1 MKSACTFLKQLNILY
16 LSTCAVYML
25 IVYNFVSYLSS
36 EKSQLDEDTEDL
48 AEEEDEDSDTFDEEF
63 RLHKRNYYMTKLEYE
78 DVDKQVLRDQCEEYV
93 RAIQWI
99 LLYYFEGVPSWSW

>member
-1 MKSACTFLKQLNILY
+1 MRSACTFLKQLNILY
-16 LSTCAVYML
+16 LSTCAVYMH

-36 EKSQLDEDTEDL
+36 EKAQLDEDTEDL

>member
-1 MKSACTFLKQLNILY
+1 MFH
-16 LSTCAVYML
+16 
-25 IVYNFVSYLSS
+25 NFVLYLSS
-36 EKSQLDEDTEDL
+36 EKAQLDEDTEDL

-78 DVDKQVLRDQCEEYV
+78 NVDKQVLRDQCEEYV

-99 LLYYFEGVPSWSW
+99 LLYYFEGVPSWSWWENRGFSSQSAVNWNF